1 VGKIIKLMYT
11 LNNFESRGQLNKAL
25 AEKVSSVLTAA
36 ITLKGKG
43 SIAVSGGS
51 TPVDFFSVLSKKDID
66 WEKVTITLADE
77 RWVDINS
84 DDSNTR
90 LIHEYL
96 LQNKASA
103 AKFFHLKQDVIMQGK
118 ALYDK
123 TLTDLNLVANNDLLP
138 FDVLILGMGEDGH
151 TASLFPCSK
160 QIEQGLDSNNTN
172 TLIMVEPTT
181 APHKRITFSFAA
193 LRQSKNVFLHIC
205 GENKKTVL
213 NKAINGDNKFDMPIR
228 AFLQDSAID
237 MQVYWAE

>member
-1 VGKIIKLMYT
+1 MYQ
-11 LNNFESRGQLNKAL
+11 LNNFESCEQLNEAL
-25 AEKVSSVLTAA
+25 AAKVSCVLAA
-36 ITLKGKG
+36 TIALKGKA

-51 TPVDFFSVLSKKDID
+51 TPIGFFSVLSKKDID
-66 WEKVTITLADE
+66 WKNVIITLADE
-77 RWVDINS
+77 RCVDITS
-84 DDSNTR
+84 DASNTH
-90 LIHEYL
+90 LVHEHL
-96 LQNKASA
+96 LQNKAST
-103 AKFFHLKQDVIMQGK
+103 AKFFHLKQDVIKQGK
-118 ALYDK
+118 ALRDK
-123 TLTDLNLVANNDLLP
+123 TLTNLNLAANNDLLP
-138 FDVLILGMGEDGH
+138 LDVLILGMGEDGH

-172 TLIMVEPTT
+172 TLMMVEPTT

-213 NKAINGDNKFDMPIR
+213 NKAVNEDNGNNKFDMPIR